1 MKQTP
6 INATLSAGRTFVC
19 DTVPLERFVTV
30 SKALGVT
37 INDVFASCVAGAVR
51 RLLSDLD
58 YNPDA
63 HPLIGGT
70 PFGGD
75 RPEGME
81 GLGNFVTQ
89 DYCWLRSDIADP
101 RERLQASHEANV
113 EMKEHLK
120 EAKEAGADI
129 NAVMQILPPV
139 AVTLLRKTIHRAG
152 GRIGFSGNL
161 VLSNVPG
168 PKQALYL
175 DHWKVANWFSSGQI
189 IDGTALNI
197 TMWSYCGQANISM
210 LIDREVLKDGWGLF
224 SYFVDELNTLVALAE
239 K

>member
-1 MKQTP
+1 M
-6 INATLSAGRTFVC
+6 
-19 DTVPLERFVTV
+19 
-30 SKALGVT
+30 SKTLGVT
-37 INDVFASCVAGAVR
+37 INDVFACCVAGAVR
-51 RLLSDLD
+51 RLLSDLN

-70 PFGGD
+70 PFGGT

-89 DYCWLRSDIADP
+89 DFCWFRSDIADP
-101 RERLQASHEANV
+101 LARLHASHEANV

-120 EAKEAGADI
+120 EIREANADF
-129 NAVMQILPPV
+129 NAVMQILPPW
-139 AVTLLRKTIHRAG
+139 AIKIMRKAIHRAG
-152 GRIGFSGNL
+152 GRVGFAGNL

-197 TMWSYCGQANISM
+197 TMWSYCGQANICM

-224 SYFVDELNTLVALAE
+224 NYFVDELDALLAVVNTKEAAR
-239 K
+239 